1 MVTIQNPDI
10 IRVLDLSLDLIQIID
25 LDGMILFSSQSSEK
39 ILGYAANEL
48 IGQNIINKVFVDDKI
63 ITANALKEVRTINKI
78 YNFENRIIGNQN
90 QLIYISWS
98 FIWDDH
104 TQETFIIGRDISE
117 LKRNEEIRQNNEK
130 HYRSLV
136 QNINIGIIIQKEN
149 AEITLCNQPAL
160 EMLGLTED
168 QLLGKTSF
176 DPDWN
181 VIHSDGSP
189 FPGSEH
195 PVPTAIA
202 TKQPVRDVVMGVF
215 RPESKDRAWLLVNA
229 EPQFDITG
237 KFDHV
242 ICTFTDITKE
252 RKSLVQKQAELID
265 ILDNTAAFFAT
276 LDLNFKF
283 TFANKSL
290 LRALGVEES
299 TDINNINLRE
309 FKIVDATLTLEML
322 LQKLLA
328 EGTWIG
334 SNTYINLNGE
344 EITVWQVVLLHRNEQ
359 QIPAYISVTAIDIS
373 ASKALEKEIH
383 LNKIKSEFVTN
394 VSHEFRTPL
403 TIFRTSMEILD
414 IYLKK
419 LKIDLPEE
427 LNKRLQVM
435 DKEIDRLTYVITEF
449 LTVGRM
455 ESGNITVNKR
465 SISIIPIIQN
475 SINRITL
482 MNKDE
487 RAIEL
492 KIIGE
497 HRNLLIDEILMM
509 HVLDNLISNAVKYSK
524 DKKAPEVSVHFKED
538 FTEIIIKDF
547 GIGVPKTEKGKLF
560 SSYFRGS
567 NTENIKGNG
576 LGLVLVKN
584 FIDLQN
590 GTVLM
595 ESEENIGTTV
605 YLQFKIHQSKL

>member
-25 LDGMILFSSQSSEK
+25 LNGTVLFCSKSSEK
-39 ILGYAANEL
+39 ILGYNPHEL
-48 IGQNIINKVFVDDKI
+48 IGQNVLNNIYSEDKNN
-63 ITANALKEVRTINKI
+63 TANALLDVRNVKKI
-78 YNFENRIIGNQN
+78 YNFENRVIGNQK
-90 QLIYISWS
+90 QLIHLSWS
-98 FIWDDH
+98 FIWDDQ

-117 LKRNEEIRQNNEK
+117 LKRNEELRQNNEK
-130 HYRSLV
+130 HYRSLI

-149 AEITLCNQPAL
+149 AEITLCNEPAL

-189 FPGSEH
+189 FPGHEH

-202 TKQPVRDVVMGVF
+202 TKKPVRDVVMGVY
-215 RPESKDRAWLLVNA
+215 RPETKDRAWLLVNA

-290 LRALGVEES
+290 LRALGVE
-299 TDINNINLRE
+299 DLLDFNKINLRE
-309 FKIVDATLTLEML
+309 FKIVDPAFTLDAL

-334 SNTYINLNGE
+334 SNTYINLNGK

-359 QIPAYISVTAIDIS
+359 QIPTYISVTAIDIS

-383 LNKIKSEFVTN
+383 LNKIKSEFITN

-419 LKIDLPEE
+419 LKIDLPDE
-427 LNKRLQVM
+427 LTKRLQVM

-465 SISIIPIIQN
+465 NISIIPIIQN

-487 RAIEL
+487 RLIEL
-492 KIIGE
+492 KVIGE
-497 HRNLLIDEILMM
+497 PRNILIDEILMM

-524 DKKAPEVSVHFKED
+524 DKKAPEVSVHFNQEN
-538 FTEIIIKDF
+538 TEIIIKDY
-547 GIGVPKTEKGKLF
+547 GIGVPTKEKGKLF

-567 NTENIKGNG
+567 NTHNIKGNG

-590 GTVLM
+590 GIVLM
-595 ESEENIGTTV
+595 ESEENLGTTV
-605 YLQFKIHQSKL
+605 HLQFKSN

>member
-1 MVTIQNPDI
+1 MITIQNPDI

-25 LDGMILFSSQSSEK
+25 LSGTILFSSKSSEK
-39 ILGYAANEL
+39 ILGYTSNEL
-48 IGQNIINKVFVDDKI
+48 IGQNVLNTVLSEDKT
-63 ITANALKEVRTINKI
+63 ITANALNEVRTVKKI
-78 YNFENRIIGNQN
+78 YNFENRVIGNQN
-90 QLIYISWS
+90 QQIYLSWS
-98 FIWDDH
+98 FIWDDQ

-117 LKRNEEIRQNNEK
+117 IKRNEELRQNNEK

-136 QNINIGIIIQKEN
+136 QNINIGIIIQKET

-189 FPGSEH
+189 FPGHEH
-195 PVPTAIA
+195 PVPKAIA
-202 TKQPVRDVVMGVF
+202 TKKPVRDVVMGVY
-215 RPESKDRAWLLVNA
+215 RPVTKDRAWLLVNA

-290 LRALGVEES
+290 LRAFGVEDFS
-299 TDINNINLRE
+299 DINKINLKE
-309 FKIVDATLTLEML
+309 FKIVDATFTLESL

-334 SNTYINLNGE
+334 SNTYINLNGK

-359 QIPAYISVTAIDIS
+359 QIPTYISVTAIDIS

-419 LKIDLPEE
+419 LKIELPEE
-427 LNKRLQVM
+427 LTKRLQVM

-465 SISIIPIIQN
+465 SISVIPIIQN

-487 RAIEL
+487 RVIEL
-492 KIIGE
+492 KVIGE
-497 HRNLLIDEILMM
+497 PRNILIDEILMM

-524 DKKAPEVSVHFKED
+524 DKKAPEVSVHFRED
-538 FTEIIIKDF
+538 NTEIIIKDY
-547 GIGVPKTEKGKLF
+547 GIGVPRTEKEKLF

-567 NTENIKGNG
+567 NTNNIKGNG

-595 ESEENIGTTV
+595 ESEENMGTTV
-605 YLQFKIHQSKL
+605 YLQFKAHQSNL

>member
-25 LDGMILFSSQSSEK
+25 LNGTVLFCSKSSEK
-39 ILGYAANEL
+39 ILGYNPHEL
-48 IGQNIINKVFVDDKI
+48 IGQNVLNNIYSEDKNN
-63 ITANALKEVRTINKI
+63 TANALLDVRNVKKI
-78 YNFENRIIGNQN
+78 YNFENRVIGNQK
-90 QLIYISWS
+90 QLIHLSWS
-98 FIWDDH
+98 FIWDDQ

-117 LKRNEEIRQNNEK
+117 LKRNEELRQNNEK
-130 HYRSLV
+130 HYRSLI

-149 AEITLCNQPAL
+149 AEITLCNEPAL

-189 FPGSEH
+189 FPGHEH

-202 TKQPVRDVVMGVF
+202 TKKPVRDVVMGVY
-215 RPESKDRAWLLVNA
+215 RPETKDRAWLLVNA

-290 LRALGVEES
+290 LRALGVE
-299 TDINNINLRE
+299 DLLDFNKINLRE
-309 FKIVDATLTLEML
+309 FKIVDPAFTLDAL

-334 SNTYINLNGE
+334 SNTYINLNGK

-359 QIPAYISVTAIDIS
+359 QIPTYMSVTAIDIS

-419 LKIDLPEE
+419 LKIDLPDE
-427 LNKRLQVM
+427 LTKRLQVM

-465 SISIIPIIQN
+465 NISIIPIIQN

-487 RAIEL
+487 RLIEL
-492 KIIGE
+492 KVIGE
-497 HRNLLIDEILMM
+497 PRNILIDEILMM

-524 DKKAPEVSVHFKED
+524 DKKAPEVSVHFNEEN
-538 FTEIIIKDF
+538 TEIIIKDY
-547 GIGVPKTEKGKLF
+547 GIGVPTKEKGKLF

-567 NTENIKGNG
+567 NTHNIKGNG

-590 GTVLM
+590 GIVLM
-595 ESEENIGTTV
+595 ESEENLGTTV
-605 YLQFKIHQSKL
+605 HLQFKSN

>member
-25 LDGMILFSSQSSEK
+25 LNGTVLFCSKSSEK
-39 ILGYAANEL
+39 ILGYNPHEL
-48 IGQNIINKVFVDDKI
+48 IGQNVLNNIYSEDKNN
-63 ITANALKEVRTINKI
+63 TANALLDVRNVKKI
-78 YNFENRIIGNQN
+78 YNFENRVIGNQK
-90 QLIYISWS
+90 QLIHLSWS
-98 FIWDDH
+98 FIWDDQ

-117 LKRNEEIRQNNEK
+117 LKRNEELRQNNEK
-130 HYRSLV
+130 HYRSLI

-149 AEITLCNQPAL
+149 AEITLCNEPAL

-181 VIHSDGSP
+181 VIHSDGSL
-189 FPGSEH
+189 FPGHEH

-202 TKQPVRDVVMGVF
+202 TKKPVRDVVMGVY
-215 RPESKDRAWLLVNA
+215 RPETKDRAWLLVNA

-290 LRALGVEES
+290 LRALGVE
-299 TDINNINLRE
+299 DLLDFNKINLRE
-309 FKIVDATLTLEML
+309 FKIVDPAFTLDAL

-334 SNTYINLNGE
+334 SNTYINLNGK

-359 QIPAYISVTAIDIS
+359 QIPTYISVTAIDIS

-419 LKIDLPEE
+419 LKIDLPDE
-427 LNKRLQVM
+427 LTKRLQVM

-465 SISIIPIIQN
+465 NISIIPIIQN

-487 RAIEL
+487 RLIEL
-492 KIIGE
+492 KVIGE
-497 HRNLLIDEILMM
+497 PRNILIDEILMM

-524 DKKAPEVSVHFKED
+524 DKKAPEVSVHFNEEN
-538 FTEIIIKDF
+538 TEIIIKDY
-547 GIGVPKTEKGKLF
+547 GIGVPTKEKGKLF

-567 NTENIKGNG
+567 NTHNIKGNG

-590 GTVLM
+590 GIVLM
-595 ESEENIGTTV
+595 ESEENLGTTV
-605 YLQFKIHQSKL
+605 HLQFKSN